1 MLAAPHFLSLLFPVI
16 SFANSRTCKLC
27 YHYCCVFVILSQAG
41 ASDFQHNKN
50 TSFPVNTTDGFPFLC
65 FSGFHGVLICFLS
78 SVPSFPVDLLVYDV
92 SVIDSVSCIL
102 NGLSAPLFAIY
113 QFLGREFVFFDF
125 TLPLQVCKWFYDV
138 ECRMA
143 EGVESWWH
151 AVKSMQ
157 QTSIVIKENRCYSL
171 LRC

>member
-1 MLAAPHFLSLLFPVI
+1 MFCHFYFLLLVLLTVELV
-16 SFANSRTCKLC
+16 SFATTTVVLWC
-27 YHYCCVFVILSQAG
+27 VILSQAG

-50 TSFPVNTTDGFPFLC
+50 TYFPVNTTDGFPFLC
-65 FSGFHGVLICFLS
+65 FSGFHGVTCFLVCFLS

-92 SVIDSVSCIL
+92 SVIDSVSCIFL
-102 NGLSAPLFAIY
+102 MDCLPRLFAIY

-125 TLPLQVCKWFYDV
+125 TLPLQVCKWFYDA
-138 ECRMA
+138 EWRMA